1 MRPGYPKQLSR
12 NRRQDTA
19 LNMMSTGVLLSII
32 CLLLAFS
39 SAFLAVGCSTKAEAD
54 PSVSSESTTPFLPT
68 PSPTPR
74 LKESELSSGLVS
86 APLRLRTEI
95 LTSLNPLINNTSGL
109 NILAPLLWRSLFV
122 NNASGEAVPDL
133 VASYS
138 FTIGG
143 REISLRLKPGA
154 EFSDGS
160 PITVEDVVVSLQTI
174 LKREDRDDY
183 GLSNIDSVNG
193 DENSGVRLRLKEADP
208 YIMSRL
214 IFPVLPANRAA
225 DNSTEE
231 IPTSGIW
238 RIENWE
244 PGIALNLRRNHS
256 VFVSEPEIEEI
267 HVVMIADQTLAMRAL
282 DADMVDLVYLY
293 GNVAEQYWRRA
304 SLSKIPADTYCYA
317 VFLLNRGAELA
328 GRGNGAALGRQ
339 EGSAAL
345 ADQALY
351 EFCRR
356 IIAEEI
362 DRAEWLSDYGI
373 FPNPLPVKRDF
384 LPFWFSEKVYTAG
397 GISNGT
403 TINTIA
409 PQTAGLTI
417 IPTPNDSDWHTL
429 LIGRIVSSLEDA
441 GIPVQIEMP
450 VAEDY
455 YRVLE
460 QGDYDIALTLAF
472 VDNCPDGD
480 WIVGGG
486 LEWERTAFA
495 LYPQSFPD
503 QRETHIYPLAD
514 WRGKFMRTV
523 INADQSGGENLRRAY
538 IGILTKALEVTPCLP
553 IGEVRNC
560 LALGMRMRGRGS
572 ARAENILNV
581 IEDMWVWS
589 GE

>member
-1 MRPGYPKQLSR
+1 MP
-12 NRRQDTA
+12 
-19 LNMMSTGVLLSII
+19 TGVLLSII
-32 CLLLAFS
+32 GLLLAFS
-39 SAFLAVGCSTKAEAD
+39 SAFLAVGCSTLAEVD
-54 PSVSSESTTPFLPT
+54 PSASSVSTMPFFQT

-74 LKESELSSGLVS
+74 LKEPEPPSGLVS

-95 LTSLNPLINNTSGL
+95 ITGLNPLINNTSGL

-138 FTIGG
+138 FAVGG
-143 REISLRLKPGA
+143 RGIILRLKPGTK
-154 EFSDGS
+154 FSDGS
-160 PITVEDVVVSLQTI
+160 PVTVEDVVVSLQTL
-174 LKREDRDDY
+174 LKHEDRENY
-183 GLSNIDSVNG
+183 GLTNIESVGG
-193 DENSGVRLRLKEADP
+193 DESSGVRLRLKEADP
-208 YIMSRL
+208 YIMSKL
-214 IFPVLPANRAA
+214 IFPVLPADCAA
-225 DNSTEE
+225 DNSARE
-231 IPTSGIW
+231 IPTSGAW
-238 RIENWE
+238 KIESWE

-256 VFVSEPEIEEI
+256 LSSSFEPEIEEI

-282 DADMVDLVYLY
+282 DADLVDLVYLY

-339 EGSAAL
+339 EGNAAL

-356 IIAEEI
+356 IIAEER
-362 DRAEWLSDYGI
+362 DRAEWLSDYGV
-373 FPNPLPVKRDF
+373 FLNPLPVKRDF
-384 LPFWFSEKVYTAG
+384 LPFWFSEKVHTVA

-403 TINTIA
+403 TMNTTV

-417 IPTPNDSDWHTL
+417 ISTPNASDWHML
-429 LIGRIVSSLEDA
+429 LIGKIASNLEDA
-441 GIPVQIEMP
+441 GIPVQIKMP
-450 VAEDY
+450 AVEDY
-455 YRVLE
+455 YLALE

-514 WRGKFMRTV
+514 WRYKFMRTV
-523 INADQSGGENLRRAY
+523 INADRNGAENLRRAY
-538 IGILTKALEVTPCLP
+538 MGILTKALAATPCLP
-553 IGEVRNC
+553 MGEVRNC
-560 LALGMRMRGRGS
+560 LALGTRMRGRGS
-572 ARAENILNV
+572 VRAGNVLNV